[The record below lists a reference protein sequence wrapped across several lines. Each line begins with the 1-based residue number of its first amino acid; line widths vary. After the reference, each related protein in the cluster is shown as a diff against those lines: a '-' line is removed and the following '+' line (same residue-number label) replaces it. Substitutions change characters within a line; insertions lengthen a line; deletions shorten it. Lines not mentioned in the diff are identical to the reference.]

1 MQKLNATR
9 TRSKDR
15 NTKSY
20 IHNAFNDV
28 VLNDFLSTDLA
39 RKQIMLLY
47 NGNFHKIL
55 LTLTD
60 SPHKEVQ
67 YNCAGII
74 GHLATNGKN
83 IFCDSNQTTHL
94 YQHQHTLSLSLSL
107 SLSPSP
113 SPSLSPQNNIIFY
126 YWKKNHLQ
134 WTSYIVSYNMKI

>member
-1 MQKLNATR
+1 
-9 TRSKDR
+9 
-15 NTKSY
+15 
-20 IHNAFNDV
+20 
-28 VLNDFLSTDLA
+28 
-39 RKQIMLLY
+39 MLLY

-107 SLSPSP
+107 SLPLP
-113 SPSLSPQNNIIFY
+113 L
-126 YWKKNHLQ
+126 HLYLHRTISFFITGRRTICNGLP
-134 WTSYIVSYNMKI
+134 TSFHTT